1 MFHTNMTYD
10 NIQCKDCRRF
20 GGLIESYR
28 DGCVVCRYCGL
39 VASDFLID
47 DRPLIDH
54 RRDLHS
60 DTFMYTNGG
69 DCEIEDALDRLRID
83 SKIIE
88 LIAKSIVDEF
98 KTNKDY
104 KGRTAALKAHA
115 TYEACRQ
122 CNRSIPFE
130 QVCASFQVDPKLVRQ
145 ITKKGDESHVVKSQ
159 INQRIVK
166 LASEIIQDPR
176 TRMKAIRHACEVENK
191 LLSNKNYVSKKPS
204 KMDAVILFYV
214 CTNVV
219 GIKLKKGEFV
229 KECGVSSVTFNRHL
243 QFVAETLK

>member
-1 MFHTNMTYD
+1 MYD
-10 NIQCKDCRRF
+10 NVQCTDCRKV
-20 GGLIESYR
+20 GGLIECYR
-28 DGCVVCRYCGL
+28 DGCVVCKYCGL

-60 DTFMYTNGG
+60 DTFMYTDGG

-83 SKIIE
+83 SKMIE
-88 LIAKSIVDEF
+88 LIAKSIFDEF

-104 KGRTAALKAHA
+104 KGRIAALKAHA

-122 CNRSIPFE
+122 CKCSVQFE
-130 QVCASFQVDPKLVRQ
+130 HVCASFQVDPRLVRQ
-145 ITKKGDESHVVKSQ
+145 ITKKDNESHVVKSQ

-166 LASEIIQDPR
+166 LASEMIPDPR
-176 TRMKAIRHACEVENK
+176 TRMKAIRYACEVENK
-191 LLSNKNYVSKKPS
+191 LLSNKLYVSKKPS

-214 CTNVV
+214 CTKDI
-219 GIKLKKGEFV
+219 GMKMKKGDFL
-229 KECGVSSVTFNRHL
+229 KECGISSVTFNRHL
-243 QFVAETLK
+243 QFVAEALK